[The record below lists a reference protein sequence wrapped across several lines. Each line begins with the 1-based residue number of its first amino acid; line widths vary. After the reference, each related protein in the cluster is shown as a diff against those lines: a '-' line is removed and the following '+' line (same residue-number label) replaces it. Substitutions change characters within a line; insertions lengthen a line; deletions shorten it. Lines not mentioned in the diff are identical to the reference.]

1 MKEPGRSSDVP
12 GKRAGKGV
20 NVIRGFAAVLLLSLL
35 AGSSYYLYTLET
47 ETCGICQRPLHGA
60 TTYRVDLI
68 GGEFVDV
75 CCPRCGLHFQ
85 ERNSD
90 RVKQAWIGDVATRE
104 RFPAERAFYVEDSSV
119 QSCCSMDRPREDGPG
134 TPYTLAWD
142 RCLPGLVA
150 FKDRQ
155 SALDFQQDRGG
166 VIKSYHDL
174 FPAGH
179 R

>member
-1 MKEPGRSSDVP
+1 MRESGRPADVP
-12 GKRAGKGV
+12 DRRPGQGAKV
-20 NVIRGFAAVLLLSLL
+20 FRGTAAALLLSVL

-47 ETCGICQRPLHGA
+47 GTCGICQRPLHGA
-60 TTYRVDLI
+60 MTYRIDLLE
-68 GGEFVDV
+68 GEFVDV

-85 ERNSD
+85 EQNRD
-90 RVKQAWIGDVATRE
+90 RVKQAWIGDPAAGE
-104 RFPAERAFYVEDSSV
+104 RFPAEQAVYVEDSSV
-119 QSCCSMDRPREDGPG
+119 QHCCSSERPREDGPG

-155 SALDFQQDRGG
+155 SALDFQQNRGG
-166 VIKSYHDL
+166 VIKSYQDL
-174 FPAGH
+174 FPPGH

>member
-1 MKEPGRSSDVP
+1 MKDPGPPSHAP
-12 GKRAGKGV
+12 NKRAGNGAK
-20 NVIRGFAAVLLLSLL
+20 VIRGIAAALLLSVL

-47 ETCGICQRPLHGA
+47 GTCGICQRPLHGA
-60 TTYRVDLI
+60 TTYRIDLL

-85 ERNSD
+85 EQNRG
-90 RVKQAWIGDVATRE
+90 RVKRAWIGDPAAGE
-104 RFPAERAFYVEDSSV
+104 RFPAEQAVYVEDSSIRH
-119 QSCCSMDRPREDGPG
+119 CCSLERPREDGPG
-134 TPYTLAWD
+134 TPYRLAWD

-150 FKDRQ
+150 FKDRR

-166 VIKSYHDL
+166 VIKSYQEL
-174 FPAGH
+174 FSARH

>member
-1 MKEPGRSSDVP
+1 MKEPGPPADAG
-12 GKRAGKGV
+12 GKRAGGGA
-20 NVIRGFAAVLLLSLL
+20 NVIRGIAGGLLLSLL

-47 ETCGICQRPLHGA
+47 GTCGICQRPLHGA
-60 TTYRVDLI
+60 TTYRIDLL
-68 GGEFVDV
+68 GGDFVDV

-85 ERNSD
+85 EQNGGS
-90 RVKQAWIGDVATRE
+90 VKQAWIGDLATGE
-104 RFPAERAFYVEDSSV
+104 RFPAEQAVYVEDSSIHP
-119 QSCCSMDRPREDGPG
+119 CCSTERPREDGPG

-150 FKDRQ
+150 FEDRR
-155 SALDFQQDRGG
+155 SALDFQQNHGG

-174 FPAGH
+174 FPAGN